1 MKKFIRYLYEYQ
13 NGKKVHN
20 VGFVKVE
27 CNDCCEVVQIYGK
40 GFPNAGNQEFEVFV
54 FYMMGE
60 MPVGI
65 SMGTIKSTR
74 PMFGYRLEYTPEDV
88 GGREIFEAIDGIILS
103 NDINGFR
110 KWYAAVWD
118 EKNVP
123 VEQMTRREE
132 ILRQNREFQKEQK
145 SDNDAPPA
153 ECEETESAATVIEE
167 CTEAESV
174 TTVVEEHTE
183 PADTVVE
190 EHTEPADTVVEECTE
205 PEPAATVVEEC
216 TESEPAA
223 AVVGEC
229 TESEPDD
236 AAIEEYVEPEPENI
250 AAEERE
256 EEISESEQEFT
267 QIFKIT
273 RKDLAQLP
281 RREWRLANNN
291 FLLHGYYNYHHLV
304 SFEKDNCCWLGVPGI
319 YHPKEQKAADAFGF
333 GQFMKPD
340 EGEIDLAEGE
350 MNPDED
356 FGYWCRKVGAVIHG

>member
-132 ILRQNREFQKEQK
+132 ILRQNRELQKEQK

-190 EHTEPADTVVEECTE
+190 EHTEPDDTVVEECTE

-216 TESEPAA
+216 T
-223 AVVGEC
+223 
-229 TESEPDD
+229 
-236 AAIEEYVEPEPENI
+236 EPENI